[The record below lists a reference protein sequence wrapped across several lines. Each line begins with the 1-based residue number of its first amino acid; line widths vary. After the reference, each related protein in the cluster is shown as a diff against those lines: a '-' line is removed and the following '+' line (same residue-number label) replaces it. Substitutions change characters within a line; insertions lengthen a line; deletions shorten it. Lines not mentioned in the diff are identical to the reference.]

1 MAAYLTQLQSMVA
14 PIFSQL
20 RSWSTSIHIGQD
32 TLLALYCGVALGVGV
47 VILLVYSPGDPIDY
61 GTMADGSPV
70 PEQLQMA
77 ESSEDAA
84 ATDAKQAVDGSPEQT
99 LRRRKR
105 DEQPSAAEA
114 SSEPGLDAAKIA
126 AKFTN
131 SRAAKLLG
139 LTEEQVKEAVL
150 EANKELREGKD
161 YRPSNKQQQQRKD
174 GRSSLSVGLDLIVY
188 TCLLSALVYYLN
200 RDYSG
205 AASQFL
211 QSVFPR
217 EMQALG
223 LGSRSHTAQ

>member
-1 MAAYLTQLQSMVA
+1 MAAYIAQLQSMVA
-14 PIFSQL
+14 SIFSQL
-20 RSWSTSIHIGQD
+20 RSWASSIHISED
-32 TLLALYCGVALGVGV
+32 TLFALYGGVALGVV
-47 VILLVYSPGDPIDY
+47 AVILLIYNPGDPIDY

-77 ESSEDAA
+77 ESSEDTAVIE
-84 ATDAKQAVDGSPEQT
+84 AKQAAESNPDSM
-99 LRRRKR
+99 LRRRKPATA
-105 DEQPSAAEA
+105 EQQPSTGAP
-114 SSEPGLDAAKIA
+114 EPDAAKIA
-126 AKFTN
+126 AKFSN

-139 LTEEQVKEAVL
+139 LTEEQVKEAVI

-161 YRPSNKQQQQRKD
+161 YRPPNKQQQQRKN
-174 GRSSLSVGLDLIVY
+174 GRSSLSLGLDIVVY

-211 QSVFPR
+211 QSMFPK

-223 LGSRSHTAQ
+223 LGSRAHSAQ

>member
-1 MAAYLTQLQSMVA
+1 MAAYIAHLQRMAAS
-14 PIFSQL
+14 IFSQL
-20 RSWSTSIHIGQD
+20 RSWSSSIHIAQD
-32 TLLALYCGVALGVGV
+32 TLMALYCGVALGVV
-47 VILLVYSPGDPIDY
+47 AVILLVYNPGDPIDY

-77 ESSEDAA
+77 ESSED
-84 ATDAKQAVDGSPEQT
+84 TDAKQADSSPDST
-99 LRRRKR
+99 LRRRKPATA
-105 DEQPSAAEA
+105 EQLSPAAEI
-114 SSEPGLDAAKIA
+114 STEPDLDAAKIA
-126 AKFTN
+126 AKFSN

-161 YRPSNKQQQQRKD
+161 YRPPNKQQQQRKA
-174 GRSSLSVGLDLIVY
+174 GRSSLSLGLDVVVY
-188 TCLLSALVYYLN
+188 TCLLSALVYHLN

-211 QSVFPR
+211 QSMFPK

-223 LGSRSHTAQ
+223 LGSRAHSAQ

>member
-1 MAAYLTQLQSMVA
+1 M
-14 PIFSQL
+14 
-20 RSWSTSIHIGQD
+20 
-32 TLLALYCGVALGVGV
+32 ALYCGVALGVV
-47 VILLVYSPGDPIDY
+47 AVILLVYNPGDPIDY

-77 ESSEDAA
+77 ESSEDTAA
-84 ATDAKQAVDGSPEQT
+84 VDAKQADSSPDST
-99 LRRRKR
+99 LRRRTPAAA
-105 DEQPSAAEA
+105 EQLSPAAEA
-114 SSEPGLDAAKIA
+114 STEPGLDAAKIA
-126 AKFTN
+126 AKFSN

-161 YRPSNKQQQQRKD
+161 YRPPNKQQQQRKT
-174 GRSSLSVGLDLIVY
+174 GRSSLSVGLDIIVY

-211 QSVFPR
+211 QSIFPK

-223 LGSRSHTAQ
+223 LGSRSRTAQ